1 LLQMA
6 FRVRSSKY
14 RHVYGCPAKKELC
27 YECVKISKNAH
38 DTNCCAV
45 NPKHIA
51 IITESAGGGAF
62 VVLPLD
68 RVSIVANML
77 YNYE

>member
-1 LLQMA
+1 MA

-14 RHVYGCPAKKELC
+14 RHVYGCPTKKEQC

-45 NPKHIA
+45 NPKYIA

-62 VVLPLD
+62 VVLPLE
-68 RVSIVANML
+68 RVSCVCSLML
-77 YNYE
+77 VGYER